1 MERQAKKEAAG
12 DDGNSRYALE
22 DADGGKK
29 ESRGRGTKRDE
40 MPGKCVWRSRTWI
53 RSYLDWGAANRRT
66 ETPFNVAGNPV
77 FRFTDTS
84 TRDHRTLGVT
94 LFFSLL
100 LLPFYVKLIL
110 FIKILHLK
118 LWILD
123 FSLYVRHVFL
133 TWRHSW
139 FLLYLN

>member
-53 RSYLDWGAANRRT
+53 RSYLD
-66 ETPFNVAGNPV
+66 
-77 FRFTDTS
+77 
-84 TRDHRTLGVT
+84 
-94 LFFSLL
+94 
-100 LLPFYVKLIL
+100 
-110 FIKILHLK
+110 
-118 LWILD
+118 
-123 FSLYVRHVFL
+123 
-133 TWRHSW
+133 
-139 FLLYLN
+139 